1 MSFNDVTVLFQDTLA
16 TFTGF
21 SQLSSLDQIEQKLV
35 EGEYAPEIKEYLLP
49 HVDLIF
55 RCACRLTRKAHD
67 AEDLTQE
74 AFYYAIKNFAQLKDR
89 AKAKNWL
96 FSILRNLFLK
106 DLEKNKKQVNIDFDA
121 VSNTISGLSNVE
133 EEHLKEE
140 VSRNLRAV
148 LNKLDDRLKAPIV
161 MFYFDRLTY
170 KEIAKT
176 LNLPMGTVMSRIARG
191 KVYIRR
197 ELNRT
202 GNWHSWDPSY
212 IFSISQFSPF

>member
-1 MSFNDVTVLFQDTLA
+1 LSFNDVTVLFQDTLA

-202 GNWHSWDPSY
+202 GNWHS
-212 IFSISQFSPF
+212 